1 MLKSSAMTDEE
12 REKMRAWV
20 QGWKET
26 GEVLEKLRREQIRNS
41 NLAETIRQFDDA
53 FRSALWL
60 SGAEPTSGLVEFH
73 KILAKSR

>member
-1 MLKSSAMTDEE
+1 MTDEE